1 MKPSIKAKI
10 AKLIDVKSILTL
22 LFAGLLAYIVITGA
36 EVPELFKYAM
46 TSVITYYFTRK
57 NTAEG
62 GSE

>member
-1 MKPSIKAKI
+1 MYEILTKI
-10 AKLIDVKSILTL
+10 SKLVDVKSILTL

-57 NTAEG
+57 NANG
-62 GSE
+62 GDSE